1 VFCDLSKV
9 FTYFKLCFV
18 LYYKITCGLK
28 VIGIFVCLQCH
39 TVLEAKN
46 LIPMDP
52 NGLAD
57 PYVKVRLVPESN
69 GKAKLKTKMVRSNL
83 CPAWNES
90 FSL

>member
-1 VFCDLSKV
+1 MKSNPSSSVSKLNTNRMCVLFCHKS
-9 FTYFKLCFV
+9 F
-18 LYYKITCGLK
+18 LYIC
-28 VIGIFVCLQCH
+28 
-39 TVLEAKN
+39 TVTVYEAKN

-69 GKAKLKTKMVRSNL
+69 GKAKMKTKMVRSNL
-83 CPAWNES
+83 CPAWNET

>member
-1 VFCDLSKV
+1 
-9 FTYFKLCFV
+9 
-18 LYYKITCGLK
+18 
-28 VIGIFVCLQCH
+28 VCA
-39 TVLEAKN
+39 VYEAKN

-57 PYVKVRLVPESN
+57 PYVKVRLVPEAS

-83 CPAWNES
+83 CPAWNET

>member
-1 VFCDLSKV
+1 MI
-9 FTYFKLCFV
+9 KLQF
-18 LYYKITCGLK
+18 LLK
-28 VIGIFVCLQCH
+28 PFAYACIV
-39 TVLEAKN
+39 TVYEAKN

-69 GKAKLKTKMVRSNL
+69 SKAKLKTKMVRSNL
-83 CPAWNES
+83 CPAWNET

>member
-1 VFCDLSKV
+1 LLEAFSFIANIFCV
-9 FTYFKLCFV
+9 YAV
-18 LYYKITCGLK
+18 Y
-28 VIGIFVCLQCH
+28 
-39 TVLEAKN
+39 EAKN

-57 PYVKVRLVPESN
+57 PYVKVRLIPEAN

-83 CPAWNES
+83 CPAWNET